1 MTTRQPGPG
10 EFEIIRRFFA
20 PLAAAAPGAFGLTDD
35 AAVLEVPPGH
45 SLVVTS
51 DALVAGVHFLTS
63 DTAADVAAK
72 ALRVNLSDLASMGAR
87 PVAYTLA
94 LALTRETG
102 VEWLEAFAASLA
114 ADQERFGIHLIGGD
128 TVATPGPLTL
138 SICAFGCVASGTE
151 LRRSGARPGDAVFVT
166 GTIGDAALGLI
177 ALQKGLTGVNAADQE
192 ALAARY
198 RRPTP
203 RTECGP
209 RLVGLAHSA
218 IDVSDGLVAD
228 LGHIC
233 ETSKVAAVIET
244 ARVPLSAAARA
255 ALAVDAGGWRDIL
268 SGGDDYELLFTAP
281 TDAEPAL
288 ADISQALGLPITRI
302 GRIVERTA
310 AADPNRLVGVV
321 DAAGRPMV
329 LETSGYRH
337 F

>member
-20 PLAAAAPGAFGLTDD
+20 PLAVDAPGAFGLTDD
-35 AAVLEVPPGH
+35 AATLEVPSGH

-51 DALVAGVHFLTS
+51 DALVAGVHFLAT

-94 LALTRETG
+94 LALTRDIG
-102 VEWLEAFAASLA
+102 VQWLESFAASLA
-114 ADQERFGIHLIGGD
+114 ADQARFGIHLVGGD

-138 SICAFGCVASGTE
+138 CITAFGSVASGTE
-151 LRRSGARPGDAVFVT
+151 LRRSGARFGDAVFVT

-177 ALQKGLTGVNAADQE
+177 ALQKGLTGVEAVDQD

-203 RTECGP
+203 RTDCGP
-209 RLVGLAHSA
+209 RLVGLAHAA
-218 IDVSDGLVAD
+218 IDVSDGLLAD

-233 ETSKVAAVIET
+233 ETSETSAVIEA

-255 ALAVDAGGWRDIL
+255 VLAAGAGNWRDIL
-268 SGGDDYELLFTAP
+268 SGGDDYELLFTAAP
-281 TDAEPAL
+281 DAEPDLAAISRAL
-288 ADISQALGLPITRI
+288 DLPITRI
-302 GRIVERTA
+302 GRIVERTS
-310 AADPNRLVGVV
+310 ADRPDRLVGVL
-321 DAAGRPMV
+321 DAAGRPMI

>member
-1 MTTRQPGPG
+1 MAIRQPGPG

-20 PLAAAAPGAFGLTDD
+20 PLAADAPGAFGLTDD
-35 AAVLEVPPGH
+35 AAALTVPPGQ
-45 SLVVTS
+45 SLVVTA
-51 DALVAGVHFLTS
+51 DALVAGVHFLAS

-87 PVAYTLA
+87 PMAYTLA

-102 VEWLEAFAASLA
+102 VEWLEAFAGSLA
-114 ADQERFGIHLIGGD
+114 ADQRLFGIHLVGGD

-138 SICAFGCVASGTE
+138 SICAFGCVAQGAE

-177 ALQKGLTGVNAADQE
+177 ALQKGLPGIVAADRDS
-192 ALAARY
+192 LVARY

-203 RTECGP
+203 RTACGP
-209 RLVGLAHSA
+209 RLIGLANAA
-218 IDVSDGLVAD
+218 IDVSDGLLAD

-233 ETSKVAAVIET
+233 ETSGTAAVIE
-244 ARVPLSAAARA
+244 AGRVPLSAAARA
-255 ALAVDAGGWRDIL
+255 ALAAGDGTWRDIL
-268 SGGDDYELLFTAP
+268 GGGDDYELLFAAP
-281 TDAEPAL
+281 ASAEPAL
-288 ADISQALGLPITRI
+288 NAVAQALDLPITLI
-302 GRIVERTA
+302 GRIVERTSA
-310 AADPNRLVGVV
+310 VDSDRLVEVT

-329 LETSGYRH
+329 LEASGYRH

>member
-1 MTTRQPGPG
+1 MTTRQPGTG

-20 PLAAAAPGAFGLTDD
+20 PLAADAPGAFGLTDD
-35 AAVLEVPPGH
+35 AARLEVPPGH

-51 DALVAGVHFLTS
+51 DALVAGIHFLAT

-87 PVAYTLA
+87 PMAYTLA

-114 ADQERFGIHLIGGD
+114 ADQRRFGITLIGGD

-138 SICAFGCVASGTE
+138 CICAFGCVASGTE

-177 ALQKGLTGVNAADQE
+177 ALQKGLAGVDAADHQ
-192 ALAARY
+192 ALAQRY

-203 RTECGP
+203 RTACGP
-209 RLVGLAHSA
+209 RLVGLAHAA
-218 IDVSDGLVAD
+218 IDVSDGLLAD

-233 ETSKVAAVIET
+233 ETSGTAAVIES

-255 ALAVDAGGWRDIL
+255 ALAAGAGGWRDIL
-268 SGGDDYELLFTAP
+268 GGGDDYELLFAAP
-281 TDAEPAL
+281 LDAEPAL
-288 ADISQALGLPITRI
+288 AGIAQALDVPITRI
-302 GRIVERTA
+302 GRVVERTS
-310 AADPNRLVGVV
+310 AADPDRLVGVI

-329 LETSGYRH
+329 LESTGYRH